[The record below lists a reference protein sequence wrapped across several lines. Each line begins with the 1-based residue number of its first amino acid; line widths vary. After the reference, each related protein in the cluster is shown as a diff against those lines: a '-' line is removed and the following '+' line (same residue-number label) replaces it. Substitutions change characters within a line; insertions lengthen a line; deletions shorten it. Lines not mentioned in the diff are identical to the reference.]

1 MILGAGIRGHTH
13 MVHPVVGRRGSF
25 RTSMFVCVCVCL
37 FVSLVEVFET
47 NPANG
52 WFLHVSKD
60 TLDPIQKKIKKDG
73 KTDQSLPSLKAII
86 APDDR

>member
-25 RTSMFVCVCVCL
+25 RTSMFVCF

-60 TLDPIQKKIKKDG
+60 MLDPIQKKMAKLIKVY
-73 KTDQSLPSLKAII
+73 PPLKLA
-86 APDDR
+86 

>member
-1 MILGAGIRGHTH
+1 
-13 MVHPVVGRRGSF
+13 
-25 RTSMFVCVCVCL
+25 MFVCVCF

-60 TLDPIQKKIKKDG
+60 MLDPIQKKDG
-73 KTDQSLPSLKAII
+73 KTDQSLPSLKASI
-86 APDDR
+86 APDDRWLGENPLNLLGLGLS